1 VLVLALLR
9 EAEKRLT
16 ELLEWIARRLVDEPD
31 SVRVETEER
40 EDAVVFH
47 LHVAP
52 DDVGKVIGRQG
63 RIARALRSIVRAA
76 GARADRRY
84 LLEIAD

>member
-1 VLVLALLR
+1 VA
-9 EAEKRLT
+9 
-16 ELLEWIARRLVDEPD
+16 ELLAYLARELVDDPD

-40 EDAVVFH
+40 EDALVLL

-63 RIARALRSIVRAA
+63 RIARALRTLVRASA
-76 GARADRRY
+76 VREDRRV
-84 LLEIAD
+84 LLEIVD